1 MKTMRW
7 IGLALLI
14 IGVYILLDNF
24 LPLPEGMPLIVL
36 GIGFIIARYIF
47 RQHGLMT
54 PGMIITG
61 VGCGVLLRDILSLE
75 RGYAA
80 AVILA
85 SLGVA
90 FLLLGILEYKHTGA
104 WPFYPGGTLLVV
116 AAVSAY
122 LTEPGLRE
130 LLSGPIAQYW
140 PIALIVVG
148 LVILITAAV
157 NGKKGNPNG

>member
-1 MKTMRW
+1 MK
-7 IGLALLI
+7 
-14 IGVYILLDNF
+14 D
-24 LPLPEGMPLIVL
+24 
-36 GIGFIIARYIF
+36 
-47 RQHGLMT
+47 
-54 PGMIITG
+54 
-61 VGCGVLLRDILSLE
+61 VGCGVLFRDILSLE

-104 WPFYPGGTLLVV
+104 WPVYPGGTLLVV